1 MLQVVQFIAVFSC
14 AIFAGA
20 SVYINLVEHPARM
33 GCGTLVAATQWAPSY
48 KRATAMQASLAL
60 LSLICGT
67 WAWLLSD
74 TFGWLLGALLIGLVV
89 PFTLIVIM
97 PVNGR
102 LLSPGRDPGAQ
113 ETNQLLQ
120 KWGQLHAV
128 RSVLS
133 TFALVVYL
141 ALLTR
146 T

>member
-1 MLQVVQFIAVFSC
+1 MLQFIQFVAVFSC

-48 KRATAMQASLAL
+48 KRATAMQATLAL
-60 LSLICGT
+60 LSLVCGA

-74 TFGWLLGALLIGLVV
+74 IFGWLLGALLIGLVV
-89 PFTLIVIM
+89 PFTFLVIM

-102 LLSPGRDPGAQ
+102 LLSPGRDLSSQ
-113 ETNQLLQ
+113 QTNQLLQ
-120 KWGQLHAV
+120 KWGTLHAV

-133 TFALVVYL
+133 TFALVVFL
-141 ALLTR
+141 VLLIR
-146 T
+146 A